1 MFSLHTGSQTPPFEQ
16 LREQIAARVAAR
28 ELIAGDRLPPVRS
41 LAESLGIAPNTVARA
56 YRELEGEGI
65 LEGRGRSGT
74 FVADDDANNA
84 AKAAARTYADT
95 VRALGL
101 DEAEAVALVQRA
113 LKS

>member
-1 MFSLHTGSQTPPFEQ
+1 MFSIEPGSQTPPFEQ
-16 LREQIAARVAAR
+16 LREQITARVAAR
-28 ELIAGDRLPPVRS
+28 ELKAGDRLPPVRS

-65 LEGRGRSGT
+65 LEGRGRAGT

-101 DEAEAVALVQRA
+101 DGAEAVVLVQRA